1 MMHESAENELVEILK
16 RIVDPRGSR
25 GRRFSS
31 FSMLSICILA
41 TLSGAMSLR
50 AIAQWASQLSV
61 FELKRLGI
69 RRSKAPSESAIRR
82 FLARVDPDEVDR
94 LIGTWM
100 MKQSKSAE
108 AIAIDGK
115 ILRGTRK
122 PGGKQDH
129 LLSAVLQEAGLTV
142 SQVKVAEGSSEIAAV
157 KPLLDRIQVQGRVV
171 TLDALHT
178 QKDTARYISEEKKA
192 DYLMTVKANQAGLMD
207 QIETAGMLSFSPSVL
222 SRPRTTRRIP
232 RVTQIRSDRHRLDRR
247 LPSGQ
252 LCPIGS
258 AQTGLRVDQPKHS
271 RRCRR
276 VFPNR
281 KS

>member
-1 MMHESAENELVEILK
+1 MMHESGEDELVEILK
-16 RIVDPRGSR
+16 RVVDPRGIR

-50 AIAQWASQLSV
+50 AIAQWAGQLSV
-61 FELKRLGI
+61 CELRRLGI
-69 RRSKAPSESAIRR
+69 TRSKAPSESAIRR
-82 FLARVDPDEVDR
+82 FLARVDPDEVDK

-115 ILRGTRK
+115 TLRGTRK
-122 PGGKQDH
+122 TGGKQDH

-142 SQVKVAEGSSEIAAV
+142 SQVKVAEGSNEITAV
-157 KPLLDRIQVQGRVV
+157 KPLLDRIQVPGRVV

-178 QKDTARYISEEKKA
+178 QTDTARYISEERKA

-207 QIETAGMLSFSPSVL
+207 QIETAGMLSFSPPL
-222 SRPRTTRRIP
+222 SQVNKGHGRIETRTIRITGAVQEVTFPRRRSGL
-232 RVTQIRSDRHRLDRR
+232 SD
-247 LPSGQ
+247 
-252 LCPIGS
+252 
-258 AQTGLRVDQPKHS
+258 
-271 RRCRR
+271 
-276 VFPNR
+276 
-281 KS
+281 